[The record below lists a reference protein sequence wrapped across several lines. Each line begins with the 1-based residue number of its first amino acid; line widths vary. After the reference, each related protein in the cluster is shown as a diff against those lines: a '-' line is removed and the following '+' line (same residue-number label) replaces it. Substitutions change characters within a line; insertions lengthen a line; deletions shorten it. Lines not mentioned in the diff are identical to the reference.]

1 MKTLKDMD
9 FIQQEQTLKISPSKI
24 NKLLNIIRNDV
35 HFLYSHGL
43 MDYSLLIII
52 IDKEKVS
59 LEISN
64 SPKSDLQ
71 QYLINISHYSQVYQS
86 TEAPNYLYII
96 GIIDYLQS
104 YTHKKQMEKYFKNFM
119 RGSIRS
125 VDTSS
130 QDPEIYK
137 NRFLEMVYRILGQQK
152 LLDSFIQ
159 TN

>member
-1 MKTLKDMD
+1 M
-9 FIQQEQTLKISPSKI
+9 
-24 NKLLNIIRNDV
+24 
-35 HFLYSHGL
+35 
-43 MDYSLLIII
+43 
-52 IDKEKVS
+52 S
-59 LEISN
+59 LEISK

-71 QYLINISHYSQVYQS
+71 LYLSQICSHSQVYQS
-86 TEAPNYLYII
+86 TEAANYLYII

-137 NRFLEMVYRILGQQK
+137 NRFLEMVYRILG
-152 LLDSFIQ
+152 
-159 TN
+159 